1 MRKNKNMKKRTIYTV
16 LLIVIAVLV
25 VGYAVLSSALNIF
38 GGLGIIPGD
47 LGWGVKWSNLEVNSE
62 SNATVNTA
70 PTLANNDTSVN
81 FVVTLDQP
89 GKFYEFT
96 VDAVNTGTM
105 DAMIDGVNT
114 TIYNSEDEEVYP
126 DYLNYSVEYA
136 NGVIVTPGHLLRAGE
151 SVKYKVRIEFSNDIT
166 VDDLPTQEEQL
177 RFEFGVTYIQAD
189 ESAYEP
195 GSNNLPEITNAIE
208 ADDNLADG
216 TWYRINSNNVELNA
230 DAADL
235 GYVFANQT
243 DIPNGINGFALK
255 HVVSGNKVVSVG
267 YVMRYSSDSYLDLL
281 TWHEGCIADQQFKND
296 LTSTFQGSCTDYGN
310 SFSCEAGDFE
320 LNVYSDSS
328 IGLTNGYYTCK
339 ITGSGESYCY

>member
-70 PTLANNDTSVN
+70 PTLANDDTSVN

-166 VDDLPTQEEQL
+166 VEDLPKEEQQL

-195 GSNNLPEITNAIE
+195 GTESNNTLQFVYINHDRTINYDFTDGMTWSEWIE
-208 ADDNLADG
+208 SD
-216 TWYRINSNNVELNA
+216 YNA
-230 DAADL
+230 DS
-235 GYVFANQT
+235 F
-243 DIPNGINGFALK
+243 
-255 HVVSGNKVVSVG
+255 
-267 YVMRYSSDSYLDLL
+267 YLDG
-281 TWHEGCIADQQFKND
+281 ENVK
-296 LTSTFQGSCTDYGN
+296 
-310 SFSCEAGDFE
+310 SFSGSNLVDSEGNIQNPDDMI
-320 LNVYSDSS
+320 LSDEE
-328 IGLTNGYYTCK
+328 YHDQ
-339 ITGSGESYCY
+339 